1 MNGLRIF
8 ALTGLALSVAA
19 LTTGCPLR
27 QANVFRIWVVN
38 ASDEYRVVSVEIT
51 SSEDS
56 DTREVLGNGTIRTN
70 ETGVFAAVSLD
81 DFDNETISIT
91 IRGVV
96 DNSKGVFDVES
107 TVVIPDPVIGGL
119 TIPIVVDGNTALTYE
134 ADYYPLNEESKLQM
148 TLTDMSAK

>member
-56 DTREVLGNGTIRTN
+56 DTREVLGNGTIPTN
-70 ETGVFAAVSLD
+70 QTGVFAAVSLD

-148 TLTDMSAK
+148 TLTDMSGN